1 MPILLL
7 INVNIKLKLKS
18 VRKRAMLRRRNC
30 ALRTWDIDMLEYAA
44 PHNYY
49 MIKLFKGGEKEL
61 SCGLASIMLRLKF
74 AIQNPSHIFLHI
86 SHQSEG

>member
-1 MPILLL
+1 MN
-7 INVNIKLKLKS
+7 INLKLKS
-18 VRKRAMLRRRNC
+18 VRKRAMLRRQNC
-30 ALRTWDIDMLEYAA
+30 ALRTCDVDMLEYAA

-74 AIQNPSHIFLHI
+74 DIQNLSHIFSHI
-86 SHQSEG
+86 SNQSEG